1 MLYMSRV
8 FCKRDLCSIAPALT
22 PCWAEV
28 MIQRLQTLF
37 CIHICLAVLNV
48 KACKQCL
55 TLFGICCSIKQ
66 NYRDV
71 ILFFK
76 VGKFYELY
84 EDDAQIGADA
94 LEWKMTIT
102 GVGHCRQ
109 VREID
114 HLLFM

>member
-1 MLYMSRV
+1 MHR
-8 FCKRDLCSIAPALT
+8 I
-22 PCWAEV
+22 
-28 MIQRLQTLF
+28 
-37 CIHICLAVLNV
+37 
-48 KACKQCL
+48 KA
-55 TLFGICCSIKQ
+55 

-109 VREID
+109 VS
-114 HLLFM
+114 

>member
-1 MLYMSRV
+1 MRDSLLTDSYVACQLGASHSTDLSRRLCKHPGAVHACTQISAVQFHFVMTTRLMGSDLYR
-8 FCKRDLCSIAPALT
+8 
-22 PCWAEV
+22 
-28 MIQRLQTLF
+28 
-37 CIHICLAVLNV
+37 
-48 KACKQCL
+48 
-55 TLFGICCSIKQ
+55 IKQ

-109 VREID
+109 VS
-114 HLLFM
+114 

>member
-1 MLYMSRV
+1 MQTFRPRAYPLTVLFVRES
-8 FCKRDLCSIAPALT
+8 FCHAGNTASANGVHRI
-22 PCWAEV
+22 
-28 MIQRLQTLF
+28 
-37 CIHICLAVLNV
+37 
-48 KACKQCL
+48 KA
-55 TLFGICCSIKQ
+55 

-109 VREID
+109 VS
-114 HLLFM
+114 